1 MLWLL
6 AHLRLNTT
14 ANGGRTTPIFSGYR
28 TDFIFKRG
36 GRIAIIFFDKKLL
49 FPGEECLVVCG
60 IMEHTLLEHGED
72 DRSNLL
78 KYPTAQIISGSHI
91 VGYID
96 IKGFIDDEKE
106 MPFPLRDAY
115 NNG

>member
-1 MLWLL
+1 VAFSTPKVKYYSEWG
-6 AHLRLNTT
+6 
-14 ANGGRTTPIFSGYR
+14 ANNPYIQ
-28 TDFIFKRG
+28 
-36 GRIAIIFFDKKLL
+36 KLL

-78 KYPTAQIISGSHI
+78 KYPTAQITLGSHI